1 MSASSSLDVPLLTA
15 SRPNTDPSCSRI
27 SSLPPAANSVDHSIS
42 RQHGYTSAL
51 EYTRHR
57 LRAAK
62 LEPTPDL
69 LRKVEELTREIGYLR
84 QENHFYR
91 QCFEI
96 LQRVRENSYDVYQ
109 QLFLASYYPPS
120 DDRLHELMVQ
130 LHHGLEDSVR
140 REVKAEREWKAFWG
154 IEDDEEEASKGELI

>member
-1 MSASSSLDVPLLTA
+1 MKASGP
-15 SRPNTDPSCSRI
+15 RG
-27 SSLPPAANSVDHSIS
+27 SSLPPGVNSVDHSIYCQNGS
-42 RQHGYTSAL
+42 TSAL
-51 EYTRHR
+51 EYTAHW

-62 LEPTPDL
+62 LEPAPDL
-69 LRKVEELTREIGYLR
+69 MTRVEELTREMGYLR

-109 QLFLASYYPPS
+109 QLFLASYFPLGHE
-120 DDRLHELMVQ
+120 RLQELTVQ

-140 REVKAEREWKAFWG
+140 REVKAEREWKTFWG
-154 IEDDEEEASKGELI
+154 IEFNEGDSKGELI